1 MKNGIEILELMQKVI
16 RESNA
21 NKFIDKEASKLNSS
35 QKEKLKNILVKYEEF
50 LSVLNAEAEK

>member
-1 MKNGIEILELMQKVI
+1 MKNGIELLELMEKVI

-35 QKEKLKNILVKYEEF
+35 QKEKLKSILVRYEEF
-50 LSVLNAEAEK
+50 LRVLDAEAEK